1 MAWIFVYAFFKFTWS
16 LRQYNYACILVGAA
30 PFPNENIGKHEEFAK
45 RAGDLIANAG
55 RHFNMALRA
64 YYFGLATISWF
75 IHSGIFIVMTLWVVL
90 VIFRREFRSH
100 TVNNLSALHNKD

>member
-1 MAWIFVYAFFKFTWS
+1 MFFVYAFFKFTWS